1 MNTMEIC
8 LERKDEVDGAERR
21 RREKKGRQRGWHAKP
36 GKVGGGL
43 RLTKLVV
50 ITTCR

>member
-1 MNTMEIC
+1 MEIC

-36 GKVGGGL
+36 GRECGGL
-43 RLTKLVV
+43 RFQIVMI